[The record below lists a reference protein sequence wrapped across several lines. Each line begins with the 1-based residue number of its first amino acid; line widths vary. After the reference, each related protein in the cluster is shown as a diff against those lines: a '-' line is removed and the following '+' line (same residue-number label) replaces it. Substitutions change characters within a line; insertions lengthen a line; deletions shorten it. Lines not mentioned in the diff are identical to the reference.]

1 MERKSPRAG
10 HSARAGRSKP
20 ADTTAL
26 TSSTVDGLERKPGEH
41 RTDGGLGYP
50 EGCSGLARK
59 AVAACT
65 VLLRKSKC
73 LACVRSGNLP
83 WPVEWPQGAA
93 RIIGHRSVQVLRSAG
108 DGVWYCVA
116 FTGGCQVDPR
126 FPVIACR
133 TRAEAVQLALKRG
146 RQIEPY
152 APIEERGPGDWRMG
166 SLFIWTLGD
175 GK

>member
-1 MERKSPRAG
+1 MERVSPRAG
-10 HSARAGRSKP
+10 KSARAGKSKP

-26 TSSTVDGLERKPGEH
+26 TSSAIDGLERKPGIR

-50 EGCSGLARK
+50 PGCSGLERNAL
-59 AVAACT
+59 AVCSVA
-65 VLLRKSKC
+65 VRKSQC

-83 WPVEWPQGAA
+83 WPTDWQDGAA
-93 RIIGHRSVQVLRSAG
+93 NIVGHRSVQALRSAG
-108 DGVWYCVA
+108 N
-116 FTGGCQVDPR
+116 GCWFVVCFSRGFQVDPR